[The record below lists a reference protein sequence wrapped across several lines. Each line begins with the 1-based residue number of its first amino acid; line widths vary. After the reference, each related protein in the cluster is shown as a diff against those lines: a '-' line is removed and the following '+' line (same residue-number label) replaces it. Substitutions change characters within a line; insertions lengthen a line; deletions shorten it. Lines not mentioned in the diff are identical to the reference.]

1 MLSSKKTHLLSQP
14 EPTDI
19 DTNNYHVKII
29 DCGMAKELD
38 SSRSMTNMVGSLFY
52 RPPELLLGCKS
63 YGKAVDIWAL
73 GCIFHFIVTG
83 HTLFKADNELELFK
97 KVISIVGI
105 QKTTIL
111 NKHLFNALD
120 KIKIEDCQANWTET
134 LKNMNEI

>member
-97 KVISIVGI
+97 KIISIVGI

-120 KIKIEDCQANWTET
+120 KIKIEDCQGNWA
-134 LKNMNEI
+134 